1 MISNIGII
9 TTKVEL
15 NDIDVWINKGYD
27 DKPVYVE
34 GGRDQGDYEINCI
47 AKDMNPTVEP
57 NYLFIMLGVKKD

>member
-1 MISNIGII
+1 MTLNEL
-9 TTKVEL
+9 KQHVE
-15 NDIDVWINKGYD
+15 IWIKEGYG